1 MASKR
6 IDELDARVV
15 ADSDLLPVTPSGGPS
30 GRATVAAIVAEGLS
44 QPNSASAGAG
54 ASITVKAADG
64 ITSGAG
70 GSITITPGAQASTG
84 GPGKVVID
92 TLTVGLGASGVATN
106 TAVGVS
112 ALAAVTSG
120 ANNTAIG
127 YQAGQKIT
135 TGSQNLAIGQGAGK
149 ALTTGGLNVFVGAQ
163 AGQSLTTASSNT
175 FVGLNAGTNNTTG
188 DANTAIGRSAL
199 LACTTGYNNT
209 AVGMTAGQSIT
220 SGTDNSL
227 LGISAGQSITT
238 GTHNV
243 CMGRDA
249 GAFHANG
256 STALT
261 TPTNSVYIG
270 FNSRGLN
277 NSDSNSIVIG
287 HIAIGEG
294 ANTVVVGNSSTVQQH
309 FYATRYLKTEGSL
322 VFASSTPAAITTNQN
337 DYVLT
342 GSAFQRLNCTTASD
356 ITGIAPPTGGAHVDG
371 RMIRLVNVGTATVR
385 LMHNDAASA
394 AANRIYRHNGTN
406 VSLTVNEWADL
417 VYDATDNGSGAA
429 GWRVVSYA

>member
-15 ADSDLLPVTPSGGPS
+15 ADTDLLPVTPSGGPS

-44 QPNSASAGAG
+44 QPNSASSGAG
-54 ASITVKAADG
+54 ASITIKAADG
-64 ITSGAG
+64 VTSGAG
-70 GSITITPGAQASTG
+70 GSITITPGAQATTG

-92 TLTVGLGASGVATN
+92 TLTVGLGKSGVATN

-112 ALAAVTSG
+112 ALAAVTSASQNVCVG
-120 ANNTAIG
+120 NNAGKSLTTGTLNTSIGSDAFTAATSAGGNTAVGFGTLTTLVSGTVNTCVGRGAGSILTSSGNSYVGAFCGSSATTGGDNTAVG
-127 YQAGQKIT
+127 YNSLVSIT
-135 TGSQNLAIGQGAGK
+135 TGSNLIAIGHSA
-149 ALTTGGLNVFVGAQ
+149 AQ
-163 AGQSLTTASSNT
+163 YHANGSTSLTTASN
-175 FVGLNAGTNNTTG
+175 
-188 DANTAIGRSAL
+188 
-199 LACTTGYNNT
+199 
-209 AVGMTAGQSIT
+209 SI
-220 SGTDNSL
+220 
-227 LGISAGQSITT
+227 
-238 GTHNV
+238 
-243 CMGRDA
+243 
-249 GAFHANG
+249 
-256 STALT
+256 
-261 TPTNSVYIG
+261 YIG
-270 FNSRGLN
+270 YQVRGFN

-287 HIAIGEG
+287 YQSIGEG
-294 ANTVVVGNSSTVQQH
+294 ANTVVIGNSSTVQQH

-322 VFASSTPAAITTNQN
+322 VFASSTPAAIVANQN

-385 LMHNDAASA
+385 LMHNDTGSA
-394 AANRIYRHNGTN
+394 AANRMFRHNATN

-429 GWRVVSYA
+429 GWRVVIYA

>member
-15 ADSDLLPVTPSGGPS
+15 ADTDLLPVTPSGGPS

-44 QPNSASAGAG
+44 QPNSASSGAG
-54 ASITVKAADG
+54 ASITIKAADG
-64 ITSGAG
+64 VTSGAG
-70 GSITITPGAQASTG
+70 GSITITPGAQATTG

-92 TLTVGLGASGVATN
+92 TLTVGRGASGVSTN
-106 TAVGVS
+106 TAVGASVMGK
-112 ALAAVTSG
+112 VTSG
-120 ANNTAIG
+120 GENTAIG
-127 YQAGQKIT
+127 NLCLENLTTGARNFAAGIYALRNVSTGGNNVGIGYIALTGVTTGSGGTAVGASSLGSCTSGQYNTGLGYGSGGGIT
-135 TGSQNLAIGQGAGK
+135 TGSYNVNLG
-149 ALTTGGLNVFVGAQ
+149 
-163 AGQSLTTASSNT
+163 S
-175 FVGLNAGTNNTTG
+175 NAGEG
-188 DANTAIGRSAL
+188 
-199 LACTTGYNNT
+199 
-209 AVGMTAGQSIT
+209 
-220 SGTDNSL
+220 
-227 LGISAGQSITT
+227 ITT
-238 GTHNV
+238 GSNNIV
-243 CMGRDA
+243 IGWQCVRYIADG
-249 GAFHANG
+249 
-256 STALT
+256 T
-261 TPTNSVYIG
+261 TLATTLNNSIYIG
-270 FNSRGLN
+270 YQARAFS

-287 HIAIGEG
+287 YQTIGEG
-294 ANTVVVGNSSTVQQH
+294 ANTSVIGNSSTVQQH

>member
-1 MASKR
+1 MPSKR

-15 ADSDLLPVTPSGGPS
+15 ADTDLLPVTPSGGPS

-44 QPNSASAGAG
+44 QPNSASSGAG
-54 ASITVKAADG
+54 ASITIKAADG
-64 ITSGAG
+64 VTSGAG
-70 GSITITPGAQASTG
+70 GSITITPGAQATTG

-92 TLTVGLGASGVATN
+92 TLTVGRGKSGITNN
-106 TAVGVS
+106 TAVGLN
-112 ALAAVTSG
+112 ALNAITSG
-120 ANNTAIG
+120 DQNVAVG
-127 YQAGQKIT
+127 QSAGI
-135 TGSQNLAIGQGAGK
+135 
-149 ALTTGGLNVFVGAQ
+149 ALTTGELNTFVGAQ
-163 AGQSLTTASSNT
+163 AGQKTTTSSSNT
-175 FVGLNAGTNNTTG
+175 FVGLNSGTNNTTG
-188 DANTAIGRSAL
+188 SSNTAVGRSSL

-209 AVGMTAGQSIT
+209 AVGPFSGQSIT

-227 LGISAGQSITT
+227 LGIQAGQSITT

-270 FNSRGLN
+270 FGARGLN
-277 NSDSNSIVIG
+277 NSDSNSIVVG

-294 ANTVVVGNSSTVQQH
+294 ANTVVIGNSSTVQQH
-309 FYATRYLKTEGSL
+309 FYATRYIKTEGSL
-322 VFASSTPAAITTNQN
+322 VFASSTPAAIVANQN

-342 GSAFQRLNCTTASD
+342 GSAFQRLNCTAASD

-371 RMIRLVNVGTATVR
+371 RMIRLVSVGTATVR
-385 LMHNDAASA
+385 LMHDDTGSA
-394 AANRIYRHNGTN
+394 AANRMYHHNSTN
-406 VSLTVNEWADL
+406 VSLTANKWADL
-417 VYDATDNGSGAA
+417 VYDSTDNGSGAA
-429 GWRVVSYA
+429 GWRVVHYA